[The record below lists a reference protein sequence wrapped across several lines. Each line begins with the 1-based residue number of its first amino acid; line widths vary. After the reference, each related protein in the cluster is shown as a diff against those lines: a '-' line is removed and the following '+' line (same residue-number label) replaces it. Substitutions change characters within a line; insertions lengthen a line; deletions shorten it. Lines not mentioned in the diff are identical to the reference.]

1 MTSRHSYVYPLL
13 TLAAFS
19 CQKPQRPPGEPDS
32 TVRAAEAFTQA
43 FYDWYRRNDDR
54 LETALA
60 QRPELF
66 ATTLFTALRSDIEAQ
81 AKSPGEI
88 VGIDWDPFT
97 NSQDP
102 CDPYQVASASRR
114 GDTILVAMKGMCT
127 NATPRPGPDVIAR
140 LQRKDS
146 GWVFVDFTSPGDT
159 LSLLGHL
166 ALLRKDRE
174 GAVARDHH

>member
-1 MTSRHSYVYPLL
+1 MRSPRFYVLPLL
-13 TLAAFS
+13 ALAAVA
-19 CQKPQRPPGEPDS
+19 CHRPEQPADKNDP
-32 TVRAAEAFTQA
+32 TVKSATVFTQT
-43 FYDWYRRNDDR
+43 FYDWYRLHDDR

-66 ATTLFTALRSDIEAQ
+66 GATLLTALRTDIEAQ
-81 AKSPGEI
+81 AKNPQEI

-114 GDTILVAMKGMCT
+114 GDTVLVAMRGMCT
-127 NATPRPGPDVIAR
+127 DAAPRPGPDVIAR
-140 LQRKDS
+140 LQHRDS
-146 GWVFVDFTSPGDT
+146 SWVFVDFTSPSDS

-166 ALLRKDRE
+166 TLLQKDRKD
-174 GAVARDHH
+174 AAARHRQ

>member
-1 MTSRHSYVYPLL
+1 MTSRRCYVYPLL
-13 TLAAFS
+13 ALAAFS
-19 CQKPQRPPGEPDS
+19 CQKPQRPADEPDS
-32 TVRAAEAFTQA
+32 TAPSAQAFTQA

-66 ATTLFTALRSDIEAQ
+66 ATTLLTALRSDIEAQ

-97 NSQDP
+97 DSQDP
-102 CDPYQVASASRR
+102 CDPYQVAGTSRR
-114 GDTILVAMKGMCT
+114 GDTILVAIKGMCT
-127 NATPRPGPDVIAR
+127 DAAPRPGPDVIAQ

-146 GWVFVDFTSPGDT
+146 AWVFVDFASPGDT

-166 ALLRKDRE
+166 ALLRKGRE
-174 GAVARDHH
+174 GAAARGRH

>member
-1 MTSRHSYVYPLL
+1 MTSRQSYVYPLL
-13 TLAAFS
+13 TLAALS
-19 CQKPQRPPGEPDS
+19 CQRLQRPADQPDS
-32 TVRAAEAFTQA
+32 TVRSAEAFTQA
-43 FYDWYRRNDDR
+43 FYDWYRHNDDR

-66 ATTLFTALRSDIEAQ
+66 ATTLLAALRSDIDAQ
-81 AKSPGEI
+81 ARSPGEI

-97 NSQDP
+97 DSQDP
-102 CDPYQVASASRR
+102 CDPYQVASASRG
-114 GDTILVAMKGMCT
+114 GDTIFVAMKGMCT
-127 NATPRPGPDVIAR
+127 DAAPRPSPDVIAH

-174 GAVARDHH
+174 RAAAPGRH